1 MSMPV
6 TAKEIYSKGLNS
18 VQDNDALSRC
28 LEGFKK
34 GMPPVLAVLDEK
46 GKYVGMI
53 TRRSILRS
61 RLDPTATKVRSL
73 MQVAPQVGLDTS
85 LSELAKLM
93 IGSGVRQLPLFDN
106 GKLLGFVSDEGVIH
120 AAVTDSW
127 GKTEVEKIMTRAPH
141 TLEANRS
148 VGAVL
153 SLMREY
159 GISHVPVMD
168 DGKLVGMVS
177 IADILENI
185 YWPQRRQ
192 TMGDIVGEKI
202 ETLSVPVKGIM
213 ASPVITVDP
222 KVSLLV
228 AEQQMHDRDVSCLA
242 VVSGERLVGVVT
254 KLDFLEPISQLE
266 AAVAR
271 KLTVQFGVKGV
282 EIGAEQQGFMMDE
295 FDSFSHR
302 FQEAFQLGT
311 LFVYMKSHGDSSH
324 RGTPLVHCRLQF
336 RTVRG
341 TFFSASEGWGVEP
354 TFRMALVRLER
365 RLLRSKEL
373 LAYNPKYAKDYMRK
387 IGLPQEET

>member
-1 MSMPV
+1 MSMSV

-148 VGAVL
+148 VGAV
-153 SLMREY
+153 
-159 GISHVPVMD
+159 
-168 DGKLVGMVS
+168 
-177 IADILENI
+177 
-185 YWPQRRQ
+185 
-192 TMGDIVGEKI
+192 
-202 ETLSVPVKGIM
+202 
-213 ASPVITVDP
+213 
-222 KVSLLV
+222 
-228 AEQQMHDRDVSCLA
+228 
-242 VVSGERLVGVVT
+242 
-254 KLDFLEPISQLE
+254 
-266 AAVAR
+266 
-271 KLTVQFGVKGV
+271 
-282 EIGAEQQGFMMDE
+282 
-295 FDSFSHR
+295 
-302 FQEAFQLGT
+302 
-311 LFVYMKSHGDSSH
+311 
-324 RGTPLVHCRLQF
+324 
-336 RTVRG
+336 
-341 TFFSASEGWGVEP
+341 
-354 TFRMALVRLER
+354 
-365 RLLRSKEL
+365 
-373 LAYNPKYAKDYMRK
+373 
-387 IGLPQEET
+387 